1 MLLNEKLF
9 YVEGSYGGQQSWLKE
24 FKIKNQFWA
33 DRSCGVT
40 AAANLIMYLSRTRKE
55 LSALYQGTSSDEF
68 VGLMKELYPF
78 LKPRVY
84 GIPTLTKMR
93 QGIQRFAYSRGIRLS
108 FYMESWV
115 WDVNDG
121 SDFIIR
127 MLELDRPVLLLTWNS
142 SNREFRNHWVTVTGM
157 VKKKDGYDLI
167 VSNWG
172 RRKIYSYEEWIR
184 DKALLRGAIAF
195 EFDKP
200 RAK

>member
-9 YVEGSYGGQQSWLKE
+9 NVEGSYGGQQSWLKT

-55 LSALYQGTSSDEF
+55 LSALYRGTTSEDF

-93 QGIQRFAYSRGIRLS
+93 QGIQKYAYSRGIRLS
-108 FYMESWV
+108 FYMESWI
-115 WDVNDG
+115 WDVDEG

-142 SNREFRNHWVTVTGM
+142 SNREFRNHWITVTGM
-157 VKKKDGYDLI
+157 ISKKEGFDL
-167 VSNWG
+167 VASNWG
-172 RRKIYSYEEWIR
+172 RRRVYSYEEWIR

-200 RAK
+200 KSK